1 MDAAAWI
8 VVDVPA
14 DFDEG
19 KARWIFVERFGQ
31 DKRLFEDSALWT
43 DERSERSGETGPV
56 LRSQGEAQKGG
67 QDEQEAQEDE
77 APEPVD
83 VNDTGEPGHQVEKY
97 ERALK
102 YAQANAEK
110 VAEGQEDGGTCNH
123 DTPYVRDV
131 KNESALRVAAENVG
145 LKISDGFGIAEGGLM
160 ILRATRGQGNLRSQ
174 MAGAFAKGLK
184 ACNMDAHVRRAM
196 D

>member
-1 MDAAAWI
+1 MDPGTLWDETGQDEPAEET
-8 VVDVPA
+8 VPA
-14 DFDEG
+14 DLGAQDE
-19 KARWIFVERFGQ
+19 
-31 DKRLFEDSALWT
+31 D
-43 DERSERSGETGPV
+43 P
-56 LRSQGEAQKGG
+56 GG
-67 QDEQEAQEDE
+67 GDEQEAQEDE
-77 APEPVD
+77 APEPAD
-83 VNDTGEPGHQVEKY
+83 VKHTGEPGHHVAKY
-97 ERALK
+97 ERALE

-110 VAEGQEDGGTCNH
+110 VAEGTDDGGTCNH

-160 ILRATRGQGNLRSQ
+160 ILRATRGQGNLRSN